1 MTSRPRAAVRR
12 LTAGSVTV
20 LCALA
25 LVPPALARTTVSK
38 IQGTI
43 LRVENAVVDDD
54 PGACTLM
61 TPGVQRELLQNGRTL
76 ARQRAAGCRQAVRRI
91 HATYVSY
98 DELGSARQIV
108 RQDLATLQT
117 SPVLFAFGLRHATV
131 TVVGFEAEPD
141 GSELQ
146 TALTFAVRVAG
157 RGWKVT
163 ALDER
168 QQLVD

>member
-1 MTSRPRAAVRR
+1 MTSHPVAVVRW
-12 LTAGSVTV
+12 LTAGSVTL
-20 LCALA
+20 LCALV
-25 LVPPALARTTVSK
+25 LVAPAHARSAVSK

-54 PGACTLM
+54 PGACALM
-61 TPGVQRELLQNGRTL
+61 APGVQRELLQNGRTL
-76 ARQRAAGCRQAVRRI
+76 ARQRGAGCRQAVRRI
-91 HATYVSY
+91 HATYASY

-117 SPVLFAFGLRHATV
+117 SPVVFAFGLRHATV
-131 TVVGFEAEPD
+131 TVVGFEPESD
-141 GSELQ
+141 GSDLR
-146 TALTFAVRVAG
+146 TALTFAVRMAG
-157 RGWKVT
+157 RGWMVT